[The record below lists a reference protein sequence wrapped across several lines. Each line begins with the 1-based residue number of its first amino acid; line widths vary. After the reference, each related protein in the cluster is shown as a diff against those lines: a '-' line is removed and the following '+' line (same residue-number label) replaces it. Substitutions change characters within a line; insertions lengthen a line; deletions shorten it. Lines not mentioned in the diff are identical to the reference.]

1 MRASVLARPSLVLA
15 CLLGVAAPA
24 LAKPSAVPDTRG
36 FYATLGIGASW
47 PQSSTVSNTVFGTPA
62 TATVRYGG
70 SFSGEA
76 GLGYD
81 FGAVRT
87 ELTYVYDRASITS
100 GSWSPASLNGGSNAT
115 GNRNASSVFASAY
128 LDIPTQSRWVPY
140 LGGGVGYTNLS
151 SGTVTASSGGSTV
164 TLNTGNQGL
173 FGYQAKA
180 GVAYIASD
188 STDVFLEGVYQGAP
202 GYSSGSTSYGAYN
215 SWGARVGF
223 RLRFGGEPAPRRVAE
238 IPAPQAAPAA
248 QPAPTTGAPPA
259 EPIRGLW

>member
-1 MRASVLARPSLVLA
+1 MRASLLSRPSLV
-15 CLLGVAAPA
+15 VAALVALCAPA
-24 LAKPSAVPDTRG
+24 LAKPNAVPDTRG

-47 PQSSTVSNTVFGTPA
+47 PQSNTVSNSALAVPVNAPLT
-62 TATVRYGG
+62 YGG
-70 SFSGEA
+70 SFAGEA

-87 ELTYVYDRASITS
+87 ELSYVYDRASITGAS
-100 GSWSPASLNGGSNAT
+100 GGNTAT

-140 LGGGVGYTNLS
+140 LGGGIGYTNLS
-151 SGTVTASSGGSTV
+151 SGTLTTSSGV
-164 TLNTGNQGL
+164 ALNSGNQGL

-202 GYSSGSTSYGAYN
+202 GYTSSSTTYGPYN

-223 RLRFGGEPAPRRVAE
+223 RLRFGGEPGPSKVAE
-238 IPAPQAAPAA
+238 IPAPQAAPAP
-248 QPAPTTGAPPA
+248 QPAPATPAPAA

>member
-1 MRASVLARPSLVLA
+1 MRACPLTRPSLALA
-15 CLLGVAAPA
+15 CLVALSLPA
-24 LAKPSAVPDTRG
+24 HAGTNGVPDTRG

-47 PQSSTVSNTVFGTPA
+47 PQGSNVSNPALSAPVTVN
-62 TATVRYGG
+62 YGG
-70 SFSGEA
+70 SFAGEA

-87 ELTYVYDRASITS
+87 ELTYVYNRGSITGAS
-100 GSWSPASLNGGSNAT
+100 GGTTAT

-140 LGGGVGYTNLS
+140 VGGGIGYTNLS
-151 SGTVTASSGGSTV
+151 SGTVTAGAIASSSGTPV
-164 TLNTGNQGL
+164 TLNSGNQGL

-202 GYSSGSTSYGAYN
+202 GYSAGSTTYGPYN

-223 RLRFGGEPAPRRVAE
+223 RLRFGGDSAPRPVAE
-238 IPAPQAAPAA
+238 IPTPQAAPAP
-248 QPAPTTGAPPA
+248 QPAPATPAPAA

>member
-1 MRASVLARPSLVLA
+1 MRASLLSRPSLVLA

-24 LAKPSAVPDTRG
+24 LAKPNAVPDTRG

-47 PQSSTVSNTVFGTPA
+47 PQSSTVSNSSLAVPVNA
-62 TATVRYGG
+62 TLNYGG

-87 ELTYVYDRASITS
+87 ELTYVYDRASITGAS
-100 GSWSPASLNGGSNAT
+100 GGNTAT

-128 LDIPTQSRWVPY
+128 VDIPTQSRWVPY
-140 LGGGVGYTNLS
+140 LGGGIGYTNLS

-164 TLNTGNQGL
+164 TLNSGNQGL

-202 GYSSGSTSYGAYN
+202 GYTSSSTTYGPYN

-223 RLRFGGEPAPRRVAE
+223 RLRFGGEPGPSKVAE

-248 QPAPTTGAPPA
+248 QPAPATSAPPA